1 MILKEQLPPSHW
13 LLSLA
18 LTSLLLILA
27 TALAGCGLLP
37 VSKSEASKQTQIRE
51 TQIDINVRQTLLV
64 QQQNEQHNQ
73 QTIQA
78 QQSTMTAQV
87 AALNPG
93 GSQATSPAPQST
105 PAVPNPEPPSPAPQA
120 TQPVILPSPPVPPTP
135 VSLSPDEL
143 AKRMQ
148 TANILLYED
157 MTTRLDTIRYVKP
170 VLDKMGLKYKDD
182 GAAGGWLRDDVA
194 KGPGDGK
201 PWDLVIIAAEDKKAA
216 SGEFFSYVT
225 TTLDKGSSAIME
237 TWFLD
242 SSYSGLAMGMMDRC
256 GLIYDGDWVKIAPGR
271 TVLFALD
278 PSNPI
283 LNEPNSGMSFSK
295 STAYWWDPN
304 GKLAYDVGDLV
315 RLKPG
320 SSSKLLLGTTAEAKD
335 SHGTLTECLDGRLIL
350 QTFSDHQFS
359 LDNMSLL
366 WQNYIYNALKARFEA
381 FP

>member
-1 MILKEQLPPSHW
+1 MKGPIRYSYRLI
-13 LLSLA
+13 SLA
-18 LTSLLLILA
+18 LSSLLLILA
-27 TALAGCGLLP
+27 SAFAGCSLLP
-37 VSKSEASKQTQIRE
+37 VSEGEALKQTQIRE

-64 QQQNEQHNQ
+64 QQQNEQRNQ

-78 QQSTMTAQV
+78 QQVTMTFQS

-93 GSQATSPAPQST
+93 GGQATPPAPQPT
-105 PAVPNPEPPSPAPQA
+105 PATPVPQPFTPVPQD
-120 TQPVILPSPPVPPTP
+120 TQPVIPPSPPAPPTQP
-135 VSLSPDEL
+135 ALSPDEL

-157 MTTRLDTIRYVKP
+157 MTTRLDTIRYIKP
-170 VLDKMGLKYKDD
+170 ALDKMGLKYKDD

-201 PWDLVIIAAEDKKAA
+201 PWDLVIIAAEDKKGA
-216 SGEFFSYVT
+216 SGEFFTYVMSS
-225 TTLDKGSSAIME
+225 LDKGSSVIME

-242 SSYSGLAMGMMDRC
+242 ASYSGLAMGLMDRC
-256 GLIYDGDWVKIAPGR
+256 GLIYDGNWIKIAPAR

-278 PSNPI
+278 PANPV
-283 LNEPNSGMSFSK
+283 LNEPNSGLSFSK
-295 STAYWWDPN
+295 STNYWWDPN
-304 GKLAYDVGDLV
+304 GKIAYDVGDLV

-335 SHGTLTECLDGRLIL
+335 SHGTLTLCLDGRLTL

-359 LDNMSLL
+359 IDSMSLL
-366 WQNYIYNALKARFEA
+366 WQNYIYNALRARFEA

>member
-1 MILKEQLPPSHW
+1 LNEQIHPSHR
-13 LLSLA
+13 LLTVA
-18 LTSLLLILA
+18 LTAMLLILGA
-27 TALAGCGLLP
+27 AFSGCSLLP
-37 VSKSEASKQTQIRE
+37 VSESEALKQTQIRE

-64 QQQNEQHNQ
+64 QQQNEQHIQ

-78 QQSTMTAQV
+78 QQATMTAQF
-87 AALNPG
+87 ASLNPG
-93 GSQATSPAPQST
+93 GGQATLPAPQPT
-105 PAVPNPEPPSPAPQA
+105 PAAPNPEPPTPIPQA
-120 TQPVILPSPPVPPTP
+120 TQPVMQPSPPAPPTYA
-135 VSLSPDEL
+135 SLSPDEL
-143 AKRMQ
+143 AGRMK

-170 VLDKMGLKYKDD
+170 ALDKMGLKYKDD

-201 PWDLVIIAAEDKKAA
+201 PWDLVIIAAEDKKGA
-216 SGEFFSYVT
+216 SGEFFSYAMAS
-225 TTLDKGSSAIME
+225 LDKGSSVIME

-242 SSYSGLAMGMMDRC
+242 SSYSGFAMGMMDRC
-256 GLIYDGDWVKIAPGR
+256 GLIFDGNWVKIAPAR

-278 PSNPI
+278 PTNPI

-295 STAYWWDPN
+295 STNYWWDPN
-304 GKLAYDVGDLV
+304 GKIAYDVGDLV

-320 SSSKLLLGTTAEAKD
+320 SSSKLLLGTTAQATD
-335 SHGTLTECLDGRLIL
+335 SHGTLTVCMDGRLIL

-366 WQNYIYNALKARFEA
+366 WQNYIYNALRARFEA